1 MVWGEGEVRDALL
14 IWAVLGLH
22 SRGPRESLRNVNAEP
37 SSLPAVHGDAS
48 PQAPPRLGELRVT
61 DPTPDSLRLSWT
73 VPEGHFDSFVVQF
86 KDRDGPRM
94 VPVGGH
100 ERSVTITP
108 LDSSRTYRFLL
119 YGLLGK
125 RRHGPL
131 SADGT
136 TGEAAAAALAAG
148 KVPGSLQAG
157 LPRPSPL

>member
-1 MVWGEGEVRDALL
+1 MRGLKEALWN
-14 IWAVLGLH
+14 I
-22 SRGPRESLRNVNAEP
+22 NTEP
-37 SSLPAVHGDAS
+37 SSLPAAHSDAS
-48 PQAPPRLGELRVT
+48 PQAPPRLGELWVT
-61 DPTPDSLRLSWT
+61 EPTLDSLRLSWT

-108 LDSSRTYRFLL
+108 LDSGRTYRFLL
-119 YGLLGK
+119 YGLLDK

-136 TGEAAAAALAAG
+136 TGEACRCPEAG
-148 KVPGSLQAG
+148 KAPLL
-157 LPRPSPL
+157 LPLLPSPSPW